1 MSKKI
6 VIDSGHG
13 GEDNGASGNGIIE
26 KDLTLKISKYMKQ
39 RFDELGIPNQMTRTE
54 DVTLNPNDRV
64 KKVLSFYGDG
74 KDVIVLSN
82 HINAGGGDGFEIVYA
97 LRNNDTLAR
106 KITQEIENTGQN
118 VRKYYQRRL
127 PSNSAKDYYYIIR
140 ETPNTEALLV
150 EYGFLDSTGDDVSQ
164 LKNNYEELAEAVVK
178 AVASYAGVPY
188 TSQTDEYYT
197 VLKGD
202 SLWSIANKF
211 NTTVANLKSLNNL
224 SSNLLQIGQKLKI
237 SATKVDQ
244 PNEYYTV
251 KKGDTLYSIAS
262 SNNLTVQEL
271 KDLNNLTSNNLSIGQ
286 SLLIKKMPK
295 ENTNVTTYTVKSG
308 DTLYSIAKKYNTTVN
323 AITTLNNLT
332 SNTLS
337 IGQTLKIP
345 TSTQNVT
352 EQTYTVKSGDTLYSI
367 ARKYNTTVSDLI
379 NRNNLKTSNLSIG
392 QKLIIPNHN

>member
-1 MSKKI
+1 M
-6 VIDSGHG
+6 
-13 GEDNGASGNGIIE
+13 
-26 KDLTLKISKYMKQ
+26 
-39 RFDELGIPNQMTRTE
+39 
-54 DVTLNPNDRV
+54 
-64 KKVLSFYGDG
+64 
-74 KDVIVLSN
+74 
-82 HINAGGGDGFEIVYA
+82 
-97 LRNNDTLAR
+97 RNNDTLAR

-127 PSNSAKDYYYIIR
+127 PSNSSKDYYYIIR

-178 AVASYAGVPY
+178 AVASYIGVPY
-188 TSQTDEYYT
+188 TSKTDEYYT
-197 VLKGD
+197 VVKGD

-224 SSNLLQIGQKLKI
+224 SSNLLRIGQKLKI
-237 SATKVDQ
+237 NATKVDQ

-251 KKGDTLYSIAS
+251 KKGDTLYSIATK
-262 SNNLTVQEL
+262 NNLSVPEL
-271 KDLNNLTSNNLSIGQ
+271 KALNNLTSDNLSVGQ
-286 SLLIKKMPK
+286 ILLIKKVPK
-295 ENTNVTTYTVKSG
+295 ENTNVTTYTIKSG

-345 TSTQNVT
+345 VSTQNT
-352 EQTYTVKSGDTLYSI
+352 NEKTYTVKSGDTLYSI
-367 ARKYNTTVSDLI
+367 ARKYNTTVSELI

-392 QKLIIPNHN
+392 QELIIPDNNS

>member
-13 GEDNGASGNGIIE
+13 GEDGGASGNGIIE
-26 KDLTLKISKYMKQ
+26 KDLTLKISKYMQQ

-54 DVTLNPNDRV
+54 DITLNPTDRV
-64 KKVLSFYGDG
+64 NKVLSFYGDG

-118 VRKYYQRRL
+118 VREYYQRRL
-127 PSNSAKDYYYIIR
+127 PSNSSKDYYYIIR

-178 AVASYAGVPY
+178 AVASYIGVPY
-188 TSQTDEYYT
+188 TPKTDEYYT
-197 VLKGD
+197 VEKGD

-237 SATKVDQ
+237 NATKVDQ
-244 PNEYYTV
+244 PNEYYSVKKGDTLYSIATKNNLTVPELKKLNNLKSDNLSIGQTLLIKKTPKENTNITTYTV
-251 KKGDTLYSIAS
+251 KKGDTLYSIAR
-262 SNNLTVQEL
+262 
-271 KDLNNLTSNNLSIGQ
+271 
-286 SLLIKKMPK
+286 
-295 ENTNVTTYTVKSG
+295 
-308 DTLYSIAKKYNTTVN
+308 KYNTTVN

-332 SNTLS
+332 SNNLS

-345 TSTQNVT
+345 VSTQNT
-352 EQTYTVKSGDTLYSI
+352 IEKTYTVKSGDTLYSK
-367 ARKYNTTVSDLI
+367 AKKYNTTVSELI
-379 NRNNLKTSNLSIG
+379 NRNNLKTSNLSVG
-392 QKLIIPNHN
+392 QELIIPYIN

>member
-1 MSKKI
+1 MGKT
-6 VIDSGHG
+6 DTCHG

-197 VLKGD
+197 VAKGD

-224 SSNLLQIGQKLKI
+224 SSNLLQIGQNLKI

-271 KDLNNLTSNNLSIGQ
+271 KNLNNLTSNNLSIGQ

-323 AITTLNNLT
+323 AITTLNNLI
-332 SNTLS
+332 SSTLS

-392 QKLIIPNHN
+392 QKLIIPNNN

>member
-54 DVTLNPNDRV
+54 DVTLNPTDRV
-64 KKVLSFYGDG
+64 NKVLSFYGDD

-197 VLKGD
+197 IAKGD

-332 SNTLS
+332 SSTLS

-345 TSTQNVT
+345 VSTQNST
-352 EQTYTVKSGDTLYSI
+352 EKTYTVKSGDTLYSI

-392 QKLIIPNHN
+392 QKLIIPNNN

>member
-13 GEDNGASGNGIIE
+13 GEDQGASGNGIIE

-54 DVTLNPNDRV
+54 DVTLNPTDRV
-64 KKVLSFYGDG
+64 KKVLNFYGDG

-197 VLKGD
+197 VAKGD

>member
-54 DVTLNPNDRV
+54 DVTLNPTDRV
-64 KKVLSFYGDG
+64 KKVLNFYGDG

-197 VLKGD
+197 VAKGD

>member
-1 MSKKI
+1 M
-6 VIDSGHG
+6 
-13 GEDNGASGNGIIE
+13 
-26 KDLTLKISKYMKQ
+26 
-39 RFDELGIPNQMTRTE
+39 
-54 DVTLNPNDRV
+54 
-64 KKVLSFYGDG
+64 
-74 KDVIVLSN
+74 
-82 HINAGGGDGFEIVYA
+82 
-97 LRNNDTLAR
+97 RNNDTLAR

-127 PSNSAKDYYYIIR
+127 PSNSSKDYYYIIR

-197 VLKGD
+197 VAKGD

-237 SATKVDQ
+237 NATKVDQ

-251 KKGDTLYSIAS
+251 KKGDTLYSIATK
-262 SNNLTVQEL
+262 NNLSVPEL
-271 KDLNNLTSNNLSIGQ
+271 KALNNLTSDNLSVGQ
-286 SLLIKKMPK
+286 NLLIKKKPK
-295 ENTNVTTYTVKSG
+295 ENTNITTYTVKSG

-323 AITTLNNLT
+323 AITTINNLT
-332 SNTLS
+332 SNNLS

-345 TSTQNVT
+345 VSTQNTT
-352 EQTYTVKSGDTLYSI
+352 EKTYTVKSGDTLYSI
-367 ARKYNTTVSDLI
+367 ARKYNTTVSELI
-379 NRNNLKTSNLSIG
+379 NRNNLKTSNLAID
-392 QKLIIPNHN
+392 QELIIPDNNS

>member
-1 MSKKI
+1 M
-6 VIDSGHG
+6 
-13 GEDNGASGNGIIE
+13 
-26 KDLTLKISKYMKQ
+26 
-39 RFDELGIPNQMTRTE
+39 
-54 DVTLNPNDRV
+54 
-64 KKVLSFYGDG
+64 
-74 KDVIVLSN
+74 
-82 HINAGGGDGFEIVYA
+82 
-97 LRNNDTLAR
+97 RNNDTLAR

-127 PSNSAKDYYYIIR
+127 PSNSSKDYYYIIR

-178 AVASYAGVPY
+178 AVASYIGVPY
-188 TSQTDEYYT
+188 TPKTDEYYT
-197 VLKGD
+197 VAKGD

-251 KKGDTLYSIAS
+251 KKGDTLYSIATK
-262 SNNLTVQEL
+262 NNLSVPEL
-271 KDLNNLTSNNLSIGQ
+271 KALNNLTSDNLSVGQ
-286 SLLIKKMPK
+286 TLLIKKSPK
-295 ENTNVTTYTVKSG
+295 ENTNITTYTVKSG
-308 DTLYSIAKKYNTTVN
+308 DALYSIAKKYNTTVN

-332 SNTLS
+332 SNNLS

-345 TSTQNVT
+345 VSTQNT
-352 EQTYTVKSGDTLYSI
+352 MEKTYTVKSGDTLYSI
-367 ARKYNTTVSDLI
+367 ARKYNTTVSELI

-392 QKLIIPNHN
+392 QELIIPDNNS

>member
-1 MSKKI
+1 M
-6 VIDSGHG
+6 
-13 GEDNGASGNGIIE
+13 
-26 KDLTLKISKYMKQ
+26 
-39 RFDELGIPNQMTRTE
+39 
-54 DVTLNPNDRV
+54 
-64 KKVLSFYGDG
+64 
-74 KDVIVLSN
+74 
-82 HINAGGGDGFEIVYA
+82 
-97 LRNNDTLAR
+97 RNNDTLAR

-118 VRKYYQRRL
+118 VRQYYQRRL

-197 VLKGD
+197 VVKGD

-262 SNNLTVQEL
+262 SNNLT
-271 KDLNNLTSNNLSIGQ
+271 SNNLSIGQ

-295 ENTNVTTYTVKSG
+295 ENTNVTTYTIKSG

-345 TSTQNVT
+345 VSTQNT
-352 EQTYTVKSGDTLYSI
+352 NEKTYTVKSGDTLYSI

-379 NRNNLKTSNLSIG
+379 NRNNLKTSNLSVG
-392 QKLIIPNHN
+392 QELIIPYIN